1 MDRGMMRHP
10 QRWRDFEDEETAA
23 NRRSQSLAGLA
34 VSLFVVVVSLGLI
47 HVLHKK
53 AMIEDCVLS
62 GRSNCGRDW
71 SYPVSAERQSQIIAG
86 LPLD

>member
-1 MDRGMMRHP
+1 MMRHP
-10 QRWRDFEDEETAA
+10 QRWRDFEDEETGA

-34 VSLFVVVVSLGLI
+34 VSLFLVVVSLSLI

-53 AMIEDCVLS
+53 ALIEDCVLS

-71 SYPVSAERQSQIIAG
+71 SYPVSVERQSQIIAG